1 LDREGGN
8 TVAERIIIKPD
19 ERVAI
24 IGKTGSGKTELAK
37 KLLELFPYTVVL
49 DNKGTFGN
57 DKNTKEFVLPG
68 FVLVRNFDSLGEAGK
83 QYNKIVFRPDA
94 ELEAHRNEFLE
105 VMDAFY
111 WWIYYRENCIVYTD
125 EATAVCDSSNILPG
139 HNACVKRGRELG
151 IGCWNG
157 TQQPVNVHNTL
168 FSEAEH
174 FFVFRTQLQS
184 HRDKLSGFMGD
195 NVKKKIPPKYHFW
208 YFNPET
214 MDEAEMYKPIP
225 L

>member
-1 LDREGGN
+1 MAEG
-8 TVAERIIIKPD
+8 IIIRPD
-19 ERVAI
+19 ERIAI

-49 DNKGTFGN
+49 DNKGMFGS
-57 DKNTKEFVLPG
+57 DAQTKQFNLPG
-68 FVLVRNFDSLGEAGK
+68 WVLVRDFDSLGEAGK
-83 QYNKIVFRPDA
+83 RFNKIVFRPA
-94 ELEAHRNEFLE
+94 PELEANQSEFRE

-111 WWIYYRENCIVYTD
+111 WWIYNRENCIIYTD
-125 EATAVCDSSNILPG
+125 EATAVTDSANILPG
-139 HNACVKRGRELG
+139 HNACLKRGRELN
-151 IGCWNG
+151 IGCWNS

-174 FFVFRTQLQS
+174 YFCFRTQVQG

-195 NVKKKIPPKYHFW
+195 EVKKVIPPKYHFW
-208 YFNPET
+208 YFSPER
-214 MDEAEMYKPIP
+214 MDNAQMYDPIP